1 MHSWFLF
8 IANYR
13 VQVCQDSLVEECK
26 EVIEDVCRDV
36 SDQTCQQVIEFV
48 TMLNNVKTL
57 SVSGFFSDSYFI
69 MIV

>member
-26 EVIEDVCRDV
+26 EVVEDVCRDV
-36 SDQTCQQVIEFV
+36 SDQACQQVIEFV
-48 TMLNNVKTL
+48 TMLNNVKRL
-57 SVSGFFSDSYFI
+57 NVCGFSSDSNFLS
-69 MIV
+69 